1 MLVQDDEKQMDIR
14 NKRKEYERNGD
25 ERNKR
30 KKTRNQ

>member
-30 KKTRNQ
+30 KKTTNQ